1 MNVQVQARTS
11 PKQVPN
17 VTQAVTSAVRIVGP
31 VYQSRVPYAR
41 ALYAA
46 AVAAL
51 LAACTPPE
59 RAPEPTAAPEQIEI
73 APATVASVV
82 AGEELPVII
91 VRASREM
98 PEVVVTA
105 SRERAERIG

>member
-1 MNVQVQARTS
+1 MNVQVQPRTS
-11 PKQVPN
+11 PTTVPY
-17 VTQAVTSAVRIVGP
+17 VTSGATSPERVVGR
-31 VYQSRVPYAR
+31 VYQTRVPYAR

-59 RAPEPTAAPEQIEI
+59 RAPEPDTVPERMGSS
-73 APATVASVV
+73 AVTVDSDV
-82 AGEELPVII
+82 AGDELPVII

-105 SRERAERIG
+105 SRVRPESMG